1 MPAAI
6 LERTTL
12 RTSRL
17 LDFASEKELVAQ
29 TGHPVSAWPLVIL
42 KELIDNGIDACEEA
56 GIAPVISVTVDD
68 AGITVEDNGPGIPAA
83 TIEGVL
89 DFTVRISSREAY
101 ASPTRGAQG
110 NALKTIV
117 AMPFVVNS
125 EKGDIEIETGRTRHL
140 INVKVDR
147 IRQEPVVKHV
157 TEAIPARKG
166 TLVRIIWPNL
176 PRSIGDDQVRFVQ
189 MADDF
194 AWLNPH
200 LTLKFATPDTDFV
213 KEATNPAWTKW
224 LPSDPT
230 SPHWYDVDRLG
241 RLVAGYISNGRQCTI
256 RDFVSEFRGL
266 ARSASQKKVL
276 DATELAREP
285 LTHLLAGD
293 DLNRKL
299 IAKLLAAMKAELK
312 PVKPDLLGVIG
323 RDHFRQRFEA
333 IGAEMESFDYK
344 CIKDTTD
351 DIPWVIETAFCW
363 CPDIPM
369 KRLVT
374 GVNWSPG
381 IVNPFRELGRF
392 GESLDTVLS
401 QQRVTAN
408 EPVILALHMACARV
422 SYTDRGKS
430 SVVTS

>member
-1 MPAAI
+1 MAAI
-6 LERTTL
+6 LERATF

-89 DFTVRISSREAY
+89 DFTVRVSSREAY
-101 ASPTRGAQG
+101 VSPTRGAQG

-125 EKGDIEIETGRTRHL
+125 EKGDIEIEAGSAGHL
-140 INVKVDR
+140 ISMKVDR

-166 TLVRIIWPNL
+166 TLVRVACPDL
-176 PRSIGDDQVRFVQ
+176 PRSIGDGRDRIVQ

-200 LTLKFATPDTDFV
+200 LTLTVNAFGLNF
-213 KEATNPAWTKW
+213 ERGATNPTWPKW

-241 RLVAGYISNGRQCTI
+241 RLIAGYISDGRECTI
-256 RDFVSEFRGL
+256 REFVSEFRGL
-266 ARSASQKKVL
+266 ARSASQKRVL
-276 DATELAREP
+276 EATGLAREP
-285 LTHLLAGD
+285 LTHLVSGD
-293 DLNRKL
+293 DLNRDL
-299 IAKLLAAMKAELK
+299 IARLLAAMKSQSK
-312 PVKPDLLGVIG
+312 PVKPDILGVIG

-333 IGAEMESFDYK
+333 MGGEMESFDYK

-369 KRLVT
+369 RRLVT

>member
-6 LERTTL
+6 LKRTTL

-29 TGHPVSAWPLVIL
+29 TGHPLSAWPLVIL

-68 AGITVEDNGPGIPAA
+68 AGITVEDNGPGIPGT

-89 DFTVRISSREAY
+89 DFTVRVSSREAY
-101 ASPTRGAQG
+101 VSPTRGAQG

-117 AMPFVVNS
+117 AMPFVVSS
-125 EKGDIEIETGRTRHL
+125 EKGDIEIEAGSARHL
-140 INVKVDR
+140 ISMKVDR

-157 TEAIPARKG
+157 TETIPARKG

-176 PRSIGDDQVRFVQ
+176 PRSIGDDQDRFVQ

-241 RLVAGYISNGRQCTI
+241 RLLAGYISDGRQCTI

-266 ARSASQKKVL
+266 ARSGSQKKVL
-276 DATELAREP
+276 DATGLAREP
-285 LTHLLAGD
+285 LTHLVAGD
-293 DLNRKL
+293 DLNREL
-299 IAKLLAAMKAELK
+299 IAKLLAAMKAESK
-312 PVKPDLLGVIG
+312 PVKPDMLGVIG

-333 IGAEMESFDYK
+333 IGAEMESFDYR
-344 CIKDTTD
+344 CVKDTED
-351 DIPWVIETAFCW
+351 GIPCVYETAFCW
-363 CPDIPM
+363 CPDTM
-369 KRLVT
+369 RRLVT

-381 IVNPFRELGRF
+381 IVNPFRELGKQ
-392 GESLDTVLS
+392 GVSLDTILT
-401 QQRVTAN
+401 QQRTAAN
-408 EPVILALHMACARV
+408 EPVILVLHVACARV